1 MSLINKM
8 LQDLDAR
15 GGAPQAAGMPDAVRA
30 VPDTP
35 PYRRSVLLIGLA
47 VVILLAGAASAGW
60 RYWNKVPA
68 ADVVPVA
75 PAKGVIKAAPAADAP
90 QLTPP
95 EQMVDGLPLPAPLAP
110 QPGTAKVQPLEKAAP
125 ERRGHVAKAR
135 QAAPERSPKMT
146 ATKEASGG
154 GTSQLTSVARDGGV
168 QVSATTLYERAQSKL
183 LSARIQEAIS
193 DLEAALEIDQRH
205 LAARETLVA
214 VLVENQRHSDAMRHL
229 RRALVLTPQ
238 QTGMAMLLARLQLEH
253 GGGSIDTLQRSLPYA
268 ETNADYRAMFA
279 NVLERDGRH
288 REAADHY
295 QAAVRL
301 QPGNAVWWM
310 GMGISLQADQRNAEA
325 KVAFQRARDI
335 GRLTP
340 ELQSFVER
348 RLQQLN

>member
-8 LQDLDAR
+8 LKDLDAR

-35 PYRRSVLLIGLA
+35 LYRRSALLIGLGVA
-47 VVILLAGAASAGW
+47 IMLAGAAFAGW

-68 ADVVPVA
+68 ANVVPVA

-95 EQMVDGLPLPAPLAP
+95 EQMVDGLPLPAPVAP
-110 QPGTAKVQPLEKAAP
+110 QAGTAKVQPAQKAAP
-125 ERRGHVAKAR
+125 EKEARVAKAR
-135 QAAPERSPKMT
+135 QASPERSPKMT
-146 ATKEASGG
+146 ATKQPSGG
-154 GTSQLTSVARDGGV
+154 ASQVTSVARDGGV

-193 DLEAALEIDQRH
+193 DLEAALEIDQRY

-214 VLVENQRHSDAMRHL
+214 VLVENQRQSDAMRHL
-229 RRALVLTPQ
+229 RRALALTPQ

-253 GGGSIDTLQRSLPYA
+253 GGGSIDTLERSLPYA
-268 ETNADYRAMFA
+268 ETNAEYRAMFA
-279 NVLERDGRH
+279 SVLERDGRH